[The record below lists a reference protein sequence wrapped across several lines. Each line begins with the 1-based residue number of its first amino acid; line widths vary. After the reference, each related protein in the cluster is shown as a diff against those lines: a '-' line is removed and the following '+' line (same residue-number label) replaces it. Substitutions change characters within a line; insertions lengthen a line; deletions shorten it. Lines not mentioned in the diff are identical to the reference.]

1 MTAKNT
7 RPSIPYRYFTV
18 YEMGCLQTWYL
29 VLVELAPGFEPLVLQ
44 YPLKTKR
51 SSEVSWA
58 IQTRLI
64 TFNVSDFYT
73 AHRTHCTENSWFKHR
88 NFPDLCNKT
97 LPQCVLNNF
106 IRLPGRTSTEYIV
119 LLSFFM
125 IPWAYISFW
134 CDALF
139 VFWSCIPS
147 GFFLFLSSQAYFKDG
162 ISKRALVRQNA
173 TTSTER

>member
-125 IPWAYISFW
+125 IPELIYLSGAMPCLFFDLVYQVASFY
-134 CDALF
+134 
-139 VFWSCIPS
+139 
-147 GFFLFLSSQAYFKDG
+147 SSQAKP
-162 ISKRALVRQNA
+162 ISKMAFQK
-173 TTSTER
+173 EH

>member
-7 RPSIPYRYFTV
+7 RPSIPYRYFIV

-44 YPLKTKR
+44 CPLKTKR
-51 SSEVSWA
+51 SCEVNWA

-73 AHRTHCTENSWFKHR
+73 AHCTYCTENSWFKHR

-97 LPQCVLNNF
+97 LLQCVLNNF
-106 IRLPGRTSTEYIV
+106 IRLLESTSTEYIV

-125 IPWAYISFW
+125 IPVLIYLSGAMP
-134 CDALF
+134 CLF
-139 VFWSCIPS
+139 FDLVYQVACFS
-147 GFFLFLSSQAYFKDG
+147 SSQAKPVSEMAFQK
-162 ISKRALVRQNA
+162 
-173 TTSTER
+173 EH